1 MSTSCPSCEAENTT
15 TAKFCIKCGAPLP
28 RLEAS
33 VPPPPTDL
41 LSDGAES
48 QPKSE
53 VRPPQSTTVEQAL
66 PFGTVKVDVSITPP
80 PPPPPPPPRMGA
92 PSSGSGSGNSGTQGG
107 SGSTAAN
114 SKGGSKAPLLIGVAA
129 VVVGGAGF
137 WFFLSNNQETAK
149 SSATV
154 VQQAAP
160 SPGAAAPAGATTRD
174 VLNELLGLAR
184 DNRWKEVPAKAGSLK
199 SMTSQASG
207 NRAQSESLHDEGRQQ
222 LETNPEAAERVLM
235 RAVAADPSN
244 AQARFSLVRSLLAQG
259 KADQAT
265 LTLVDAVSLAPD
277 QGAGWLLAAEVFAE
291 SNKPD
296 VAISALKLAVFYARN
311 REGALNTLQNP
322 EGKIASKALIEVINT
337 ALPTLIGVPPR
348 K

>member
-1 MSTSCPSCEAENTT
+1 MSTYCPACEAENTT
-15 TAKFCIKCGAPLP
+15 TATFCIKCGTPLP

-33 VPPPPTDL
+33 IPPPPAESM
-41 LSDGAES
+41 SDGAEA
-48 QPKSE
+48 QPKPE
-53 VRPPQSTTVEQAL
+53 IRPPQATTFEQAL
-66 PFGTVKVDVSITPP
+66 PFGTVKVDVSTTPP

-92 PSSGSGSGNSGTQGG
+92 PSNGAGPGNSGAQGG
-107 SGSTAAN
+107 SGSGAAN

-137 WFFLSNNQETAK
+137 WFFLSSSQETAK

-160 SPGAAAPAGATTRD
+160 SPGAAATAGATTRD

-184 DNRWKEVPAKAGSLK
+184 DNRWKEVPAKAESLK

-207 NRAQSESLHDEGRQQ
+207 NRAQSESLDDEGRQQ
-222 LETNPEAAERVLM
+222 LETNPEAAEPVLM

-259 KADQAT
+259 KSDQAT

-322 EGKIASKALIEVINT
+322 EGKISSKALIEVIDT